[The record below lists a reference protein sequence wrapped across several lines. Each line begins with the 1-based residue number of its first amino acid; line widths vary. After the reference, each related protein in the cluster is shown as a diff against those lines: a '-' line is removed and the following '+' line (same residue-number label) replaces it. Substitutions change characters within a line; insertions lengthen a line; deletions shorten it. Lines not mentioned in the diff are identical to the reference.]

1 MADEKASDPELE
13 DLIHHLQQTRQL
25 DFRGYKRTSLR
36 RRIRQRMEEVGCA
49 DFATYRAFVDANP
62 QEFSDLLNT
71 VLINVTSFFRDPEA
85 WDVLSREVVPQIIER
100 KKEGQPIRI
109 WSVGC
114 ASGQEPYSAAML
126 FAEAMGIEGF
136 CNNVKVYA
144 NDLDD
149 GGAAHGAE
157 RHIFRA
163 RGRKRSAAS
172 AR

>member
-1 MADEKASDPELE
+1 MADEKAPDPELE
-13 DLIHHLQQTRQL
+13 DLIHHLQKTRQL

-36 RRIRQRMEEVGCA
+36 RRIQQRMEEVGCA
-49 DFATYRAFVDANP
+49 DFGTYQAFVDANP

-100 KKEGQPIRI
+100 KKESQPIRI

-126 FAEAMGIEGF
+126 FAEAMGVEGF

-149 GGAAHGAE
+149 GALRTA
-157 RHIFRA
+157 
-163 RGRKRSAAS
+163 RSAGGD
-172 AR
+172 R

>member
-1 MADEKASDPELE
+1 MPDETASDPELE

-71 VLINVTSFFRDPEA
+71 MLINVTSFFRDPEA
-85 WDVLSREVVPQIIER
+85 WDVLGREIVPQIIER

-126 FAEAMGIEGF
+126 FAEAMGVEGF

-149 GGAAHGAE
+149 GAK
-157 RHIFRA
+157 RHVFRS
-163 RGRKRSAAS
+163 RGRKRPAAP
-172 AR
+172 AG